1 MVYRIHLLFKKISLF
16 TTLMKSILQRSTNL
30 ILASFALVS
39 CAPSEKSNYS
49 PSKSTESSMQVLQ
62 KNLENG
68 LTVYLSPNSEE
79 PRFYAEIVTRAGSK
93 HDPATNTGLAH
104 YLEHLLFKG
113 TQSFGT
119 EDYAA
124 EEPILAEI
132 SDLYEKRATE
142 QNETRRASI
151 YKQINSLSTRAS
163 KLAIP
168 NEMDRVYSDM
178 GAKGLNAHT
187 WHEETVYKVDL
198 PSNRLEQWAKIE
210 SERFARPVF
219 RLFHTELETVYEEKN
234 RAIDNKHRLIYRA
247 VNDLLYKVHPYG
259 QQSTLGT
266 VEHLKNPS
274 IYAIEKFY
282 QQHYVP
288 ENMAICISGD
298 LKPEETFATIEKYFS
313 SWTSNSPLR
322 AEPKWEEKPLKGREF
337 VQVEYLGE
345 EQVVLAFRTAPKH
358 HPDYAALRLVD
369 MILDNSVAGLINLDL
384 VEKQKVR
391 AAGCYP
397 QNLNDY
403 GAHYLYGIP
412 KDGQSLEQ
420 VESLLLAQIER
431 IKKGDFEEWILDA
444 VINDFKKREKE
455 NYERNDKRVELLRDT
470 FLAFVDWN
478 VTLNEISD
486 LEKVTKEDIIMVA
499 QKYYGSDYVVGFRID
514 KQHNLPSI
522 EKPPIDA
529 LSIDPNKE
537 SPFMQEVEQM
547 PYNPLTPKFLQNGSD
562 YSVHP
567 VASGVRLIHAY
578 NPLNDLFNLEV
589 RMEMGFD
596 HQPMLSYAKR
606 MLDRAGAGTLHSE
619 HLKIEWYKL
628 GTDFAFGVQEHF
640 SNFGLNGLD
649 ENFAPSIALAQEHLL
664 NPKSNDEIWD
674 LTKKI
679 ILSERDD
686 EQKDP
691 NALTHALAHFHRYG
705 ENSRYLK
712 RASDHELNA
721 STVSDLTNFL
731 AQAVGSPRTILYFGP
746 RTPEDVL
753 SIINQTFLSAEP
765 VYQPNQVSPNRSI
778 TPQKDQV
785 FFLHKEMAQAQVRL
799 EFSCGLLD
807 ESITPSVQL
816 FNEYFGG
823 GMAGLV
829 FQELREARALA
840 YSAWARFFTPSRPDE
855 ENVLVGSIGC
865 QADKTLDAVHAFLGL
880 LRQMPL
886 NENRWASAHSSL
898 LSTYRTNPLTSRSI
912 PRFVYDVD
920 ALGLEMD
927 PRKHRFEK
935 LANASLESLSD
946 FYTSKIQ
953 QKPILFSIVGDSEK
967 IDMEALEQFGEV
979 KSIKGFSLFRR

>member
-1 MVYRIHLLFKKISLF
+1 MIYRIPLLFKKISLF
-16 TTLMKSILQRSTNL
+16 TTLMKSMLQRSTNL

-369 MILDNSVAGLINLDL
+369 MILDNSVAGLINLNL

-412 KDGQSLEQ
+412 KDGQSLEE

-514 KQHNLPSI
+514 EQHNLPSI

-567 VASGVRLIHAY
+567 VASGVRLIHVY

-596 HQPMLSYAKR
+596 HQPMLSYAK
-606 MLDRAGAGTLHSE
+606 
-619 HLKIEWYKL
+619 
-628 GTDFAFGVQEHF
+628 
-640 SNFGLNGLD
+640 
-649 ENFAPSIALAQEHLL
+649 
-664 NPKSNDEIWD
+664 
-674 LTKKI
+674 
-679 ILSERDD
+679 
-686 EQKDP
+686 
-691 NALTHALAHFHRYG
+691 
-705 ENSRYLK
+705 
-712 RASDHELNA
+712 
-721 STVSDLTNFL
+721 
-731 AQAVGSPRTILYFGP
+731 
-746 RTPEDVL
+746 
-753 SIINQTFLSAEP
+753 
-765 VYQPNQVSPNRSI
+765 
-778 TPQKDQV
+778 
-785 FFLHKEMAQAQVRL
+785 
-799 EFSCGLLD
+799 
-807 ESITPSVQL
+807 
-816 FNEYFGG
+816 
-823 GMAGLV
+823 
-829 FQELREARALA
+829 
-840 YSAWARFFTPSRPDE
+840 
-855 ENVLVGSIGC
+855 
-865 QADKTLDAVHAFLGL
+865 
-880 LRQMPL
+880 
-886 NENRWASAHSSL
+886 
-898 LSTYRTNPLTSRSI
+898 
-912 PRFVYDVD
+912 
-920 ALGLEMD
+920 
-927 PRKHRFEK
+927 
-935 LANASLESLSD
+935 
-946 FYTSKIQ
+946 
-953 QKPILFSIVGDSEK
+953 
-967 IDMEALEQFGEV
+967 
-979 KSIKGFSLFRR
+979 

>member
-1 MVYRIHLLFKKISLF
+1 M
-16 TTLMKSILQRSTNL
+16 LQRSTNL

-151 YKQINSLSTRAS
+151 YEQINSLSTQAS

-369 MILDNSVAGLINLDL
+369 MILDNSVAGLINLNL

-412 KDGQSLEQ
+412 KDGQSLEE

-514 KQHNLPSI
+514 EQHNLPSI

-562 YSVHP
+562 YSIHQ

-606 MLDRAGAGTLHSE
+606 MLDRAGAGTLDSE

-765 VYQPNQVSPNRSI
+765 VHQPNQVSPNRSI
-778 TPQKDQV
+778 TPPKDQV